1 LALQANYGILITIT
15 FVMIAARFW
24 LRVKIHQARRLLVS
38 DALMGAAWCAAL
50 ATASFDIVFY
60 KNGALHAE
68 TSYTLSNFAG
78 SAEEYEYVAKVR
90 TPPSPKCTA
99 RNLG

>member
-1 LALQANYGILITIT
+1 LQANYGILLTIT

-38 DALMGAAWCAAL
+38 DALMGAAWCAAFT
-50 ATASFDIVFY
+50 TASFDIVFY

-78 SAEEYEYVAKVR
+78 PPKEYEYVAEVK
-90 TPPSPKCTA
+90 TPSF
-99 RNLG
+99 